1 MGQKVHPV
9 GLRLGITRTWD
20 SRWFED
26 KQYVAWLQED
36 FKMRKALDA
45 MSRSAAIAKV
55 EIERRANQ
63 ARVVVSTAK
72 PGIIIGK
79 RGAGIEEMKKKLEKI
94 SGKQVSVNVV
104 EIKHPELDAKLVANN
119 IVDQLEKRIAFRRA
133 MRQALQ
139 RTMKAGAKGIKVQCG
154 GRLGGAEIARVE
166 RNFEGKVP
174 LHTLRANIDYAQSEA
189 YTTFGRIGV
198 KVWIYLGEVL
208 PDGKQ
213 QQPTAAP
220 SRDARPPRRPRG
232 GAQRPPRPAAAAAP
246 AAGAPAAGAPAPG
259 PTTPGPAAPGPA
271 TPGAPT
277 PEPTPPTPDATMV
290 EGPTSAPPPPSPAPA
305 PPAPAPAPAPGPA
318 PDATM
323 VEGPT
328 DTPASES
335 AETTEDKDADEGGA

>member
-20 SRWFED
+20 SRWFEQ
-26 KQYVAWLQED
+26 KQYVNWLHED
-36 FKMRKALDA
+36 LRMRKELEG
-45 MSRSAAIAKV
+45 MSRSAAISKV

-63 ARVVVSTAK
+63 ARVIISTAK

-79 RGAGIEEMKKKLEKI
+79 RGAGIEEIKKRLEKI

-104 EIKHPELDAKLVANN
+104 EIKHPEIDAKLVANN

-174 LHTLRANIDYAQSEA
+174 LHTLRANIDYAHSEA

-198 KVWIYLGEVL
+198 KVWVYLGEVL
-208 PDGKQ
+208 PDGK
-213 QQPTAAP
+213 
-220 SRDARPPRRPRG
+220 
-232 GAQRPPRPAAAAAP
+232 AQ
-246 AAGAPAAGAPAPG
+246 GAPAPALQSRTPRRTPRG
-259 PTTPGPAAPGPA
+259 PRPGRPGPGTDGRTPA
-271 TPGAPT
+271 
-277 PEPTPPTPDATMV
+277 E
-290 EGPTSAPPPPSPAPA
+290 APA
-305 PPAPAPAPAPGPA
+305 PETPAAEPAATSTAPAPAPAASAAATPA
-318 PDATM
+318 APAAPVASAAPAAPETSATQAPAQSDA
-323 VEGPT
+323 
-328 DTPASES
+328 PASE
-335 AETTEDKDADEGGA
+335 GGA

>member
-20 SRWFED
+20 SRWFEQ
-26 KQYVAWLQED
+26 KQYVNWLQED
-36 FKMRKALDA
+36 LKMRKELEG
-45 MSRSAAIAKV
+45 MSRSAAISKV

-63 ARVVVSTAK
+63 ARVIISTAK

-79 RGAGIEEMKKKLEKI
+79 RGAGIEEIKKRLEKI

-104 EIKHPELDAKLVANN
+104 EIKHPEIDAKLVANN

-174 LHTLRANIDYAQSEA
+174 LHTLRANIDYATSEA

-208 PDGKQ
+208 PDGKTQ
-213 QQPTAAP
+213 GAP
-220 SRDARPPRRPRG
+220 APALQSRPPRRAPRG
-232 GAQRPPRPAAAAAP
+232 PRPAAPGRPAPAAEATPAVEPAAP
-246 AAGAPAAGAPAPG
+246 ASATAA
-259 PTTPGPAAPGPA
+259 PA
-271 TPGAPT
+271 TPEAS
-277 PEPTPPTPDATMV
+277 V
-290 EGPTSAPPPPSPAPA
+290 
-305 PPAPAPAPAPGPA
+305 PAPAPAPTVQAEPE
-318 PDATM
+318 TT
-323 VEGPT
+323 PT
-328 DTPASES
+328 TQTPASS
-335 AETTEDKDADEGGA
+335 DAPAGEGGA

>member
-20 SRWFED
+20 SRWFEQ
-26 KQYVAWLQED
+26 KQYVDWLHED
-36 FKMRKALDA
+36 LRMRKELEGL
-45 MSRSAAIAKV
+45 SRSAAVSKV

-63 ARVVVSTAK
+63 ARVIISTAK

-79 RGAGIEEMKKKLEKI
+79 RGAGIEEIKKRLEKI

-104 EIKHPELDAKLVANN
+104 EIKHPEIDAKLVANN

-174 LHTLRANIDYAQSEA
+174 LHTLRANIDYAHSEA

-198 KVWIYLGEVL
+198 KVWVYLGEVL
-208 PDGKQ
+208 PDGKTQ
-213 QQPTAAP
+213 GAP
-220 SRDARPPRRPRG
+220 APARDSRPPRRGPRT
-232 GAQRPPRPAAAAAP
+232 PRPARPTGDAPATEAAP
-246 AAGAPAAGAPAPG
+246 AAIAPPTAAAPTAPAPGAPPPAAQPEAAAPSAPAAG
-259 PTTPGPAAPGPA
+259 
-271 TPGAPT
+271 
-277 PEPTPPTPDATMV
+277 DAK
-290 EGPTSAPPPPSPAPA
+290 PS
-305 PPAPAPAPAPGPA
+305 
-318 PDATM
+318 
-323 VEGPT
+323 
-328 DTPASES
+328 
-335 AETTEDKDADEGGA
+335 EGGA

>member
-9 GLRLGITRTWD
+9 GFRLGITRTWD
-20 SRWFED
+20 SRWFEN
-26 KQYVAWLQED
+26 KQYVEWLHED
-36 FKMRKALDA
+36 LRIRRELDK

-63 ARVVVSTAK
+63 ARVIISTAK

-79 RGAGIEEMKKKLEKI
+79 RGAGIEELKKRLEKLT
-94 SGKQVSVNVV
+94 GKQISVNVV
-104 EIKHPELDAKLVANN
+104 EIKHAELDAKLVANN

-174 LHTLRANIDYAQSEA
+174 LHTLRANIDYAHSEA

-213 QQPTAAP
+213 PPLQPQSRESRPQRRPRPARPAPRPMPAASPATAAVAAPAPAVAPAPVAETPAAPAQAPIPTPAPEAVVDAATAAP
-220 SRDARPPRRPRG
+220 E
-232 GAQRPPRPAAAAAP
+232 AAAP
-246 AAGAPAAGAPAPG
+246 AASTEAP
-259 PTTPGPAAPGPA
+259 
-271 TPGAPT
+271 
-277 PEPTPPTPDATMV
+277 
-290 EGPTSAPPPPSPAPA
+290 
-305 PPAPAPAPAPGPA
+305 
-318 PDATM
+318 
-323 VEGPT
+323 
-328 DTPASES
+328 
-335 AETTEDKDADEGGA
+335 EGGS